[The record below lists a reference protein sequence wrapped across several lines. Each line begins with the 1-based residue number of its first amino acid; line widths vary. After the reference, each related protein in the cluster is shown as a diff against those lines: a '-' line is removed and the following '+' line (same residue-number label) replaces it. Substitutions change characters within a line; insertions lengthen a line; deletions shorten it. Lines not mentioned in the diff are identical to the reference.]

1 MSSQNYLVKDLI
13 KSKMMLIPGHKAEL
27 YCLAAEEA
35 RELCLPIVTL
45 GMGSLK
51 ERVEHEKTGFVAKN
65 YSEFAEY
72 TLALFKN
79 ENLYRNILKNLIE
92 FLYKLICA
100 LIMARVWIGLNSI
113 INLRPAIPSKSNR
126 EKMTNK
132 NLSFGTFLT
141 TFSRLFL
148 KFKNVL

>member
-1 MSSQNYLVKDLI
+1 MSSQKYLVKDLI
-13 KSKMMLIPGHKAEL
+13 ESKMMLIPGHKAEL

-35 RELCLPIVTL
+35 RDLCLPIVTL

-79 ENLYRNILKNLIE
+79 EYLYRNILKNLIE
-92 FLYKLICA
+92 LRGSNTWSNVAKNFI
-100 LIMARVWIGLNSI
+100 NSI
-113 INLRPAIPSKSNR
+113 
-126 EKMTNK
+126 
-132 NLSFGTFLT
+132 
-141 TFSRLFL
+141 
-148 KFKNVL
+148 